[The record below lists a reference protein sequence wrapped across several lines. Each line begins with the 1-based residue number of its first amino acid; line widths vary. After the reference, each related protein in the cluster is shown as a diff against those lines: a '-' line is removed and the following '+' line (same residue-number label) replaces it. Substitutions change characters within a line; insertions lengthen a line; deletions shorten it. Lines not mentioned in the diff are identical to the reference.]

1 RISLQA
7 PGGCASEASRR
18 RIARSARQPQASSA
32 RIRPTGRRQR
42 SARAVCSSGAG
53 GVGQASG
60 PGGGLCIPGPST
72 RKKSRR
78 RQAAAKEDL
87 RKQEGTDEK
96 QKRRGGRH
104 GKRRPDRERE
114 RRTQRCRQ
122 GAPLCRQQAQT
133 SEDPTRPGQHLH
145 RAAAQRPGDPHP
157 APSTPSTARSPRRR
171 ALEPLEVWENEA
183 PLRHWG

>member
-1 RISLQA
+1 RVHLHCRSFLLTGE
-7 PGGCASEASRR
+7 PSSR
-18 RIARSARQPQASSA
+18 
-32 RIRPTGRRQR
+32 GRRPR
-42 SARAVCSSGAG
+42 SSGPSRG

-96 QKRRGGRH
+96 QKRRGGRR
-104 GKRRPDRERE
+104 GRPDRERE

>member
-1 RISLQA
+1 EDIA
-7 PGGCASEASRR
+7 PSPWRM
-18 RIARSARQPQASSA
+18 
-32 RIRPTGRRQR
+32 RQR
-42 SARAVCSSGAG
+42 GFAAAHRALGPATAGEQRPDTPDGTAPAVSPSGLLERRGRGRAGLWARRGSVHPRPEHSKKVAPPAG
-53 GVGQASG
+53 GG
-60 PGGGLCIPGPST
+60 
-72 RKKSRR
+72 
-78 RQAAAKEDL
+78 
-87 RKQEGTDEK
+87 
-96 QKRRGGRH
+96 KRRLKEAGGDRRETKEEGGH

>member
-1 RISLQA
+1 RVHLHCRSFLLTGE
-7 PGGCASEASRR
+7 PSSR
-18 RIARSARQPQASSA
+18 
-32 RIRPTGRRQR
+32 GRRPR
-42 SARAVCSSGAG
+42 SSGPSRG

>member
-1 RISLQA
+1 RVHLHCRSFLLTGE
-7 PGGCASEASRR
+7 PSSR
-18 RIARSARQPQASSA
+18 
-32 RIRPTGRRQR
+32 GRRPR
-42 SARAVCSSGAG
+42 SSGPSRG

-96 QKRRGGRH
+96 QKRRGG
-104 GKRRPDRERE
+104 RRPDRERE

>member
-1 RISLQA
+1 GGYRSKPLADAPARLRGGASRARPGNRRRAA
-7 PGGCASEASRR
+7 PGYARRDGASG
-18 RIARSARQPQASSA
+18 QPE
-32 RIRPTGRRQR
+32 RF
-42 SARAVCSSGAG
+42 ARA
-53 GVGQASG
+53 
-60 PGGGLCIPGPST
+60 
-72 RKKSRR
+72 SRR

-96 QKRRGGRH
+96 QKRRGG
-104 GKRRPDRERE
+104 RRPDRERE

>member
-42 SARAVCSSGAG
+42 SARAVCSSVAPPAG
-53 GVGQASG
+53 GG
-60 PGGGLCIPGPST
+60 
-72 RKKSRR
+72 
-78 RQAAAKEDL
+78 
-87 RKQEGTDEK
+87 
-96 QKRRGGRH
+96 KRRLKEAGGDRRETKEEGGH

>member
-1 RISLQA
+1 LLLGLLAKHGSS
-7 PGGCASEASRR
+7 CT
-18 RIARSARQPQASSA
+18 SSA
-32 RIRPTGRRQR
+32 LRDARLRVAARPGDRVHPVRSTPRHRGKHYASGTERGAAREWPRQR
-42 SARAVCSSGAG
+42 QCHSVPPGVLGGHTEARM
-53 GVGQASG
+53 
-60 PGGGLCIPGPST
+60 
-72 RKKSRR
+72 
-78 RQAAAKEDL
+78 
-87 RKQEGTDEK
+87 
-96 QKRRGGRH
+96 
-104 GKRRPDRERE
+104 RPDRERE